1 MTCRHKSTRQYPSE
15 SWISS
20 MTPIFVINSQWVS
33 IVMNVQCRSLLQIY
47 AEYTCFYF
55 CPEKILSVFKLPGDT
70 TITHSCKQQKYRK
83 WPNMFCVYISVLL
96 ISVQIYIA
104 AVTKT
109 SSMLT
114 HCFWGAMS
122 KLVPSIASVRASS
135 ATTTTFLI
143 AKGPNLMSLATAL
156 VHFPPQDFNATINV
170 MNTASLIMFMITY
183 KNDTLWRN
191 IAERI
196 NNMHWSVCCYIIFGD
211 FRNALYS

>member
-1 MTCRHKSTRQYPSE
+1 
-15 SWISS
+15 
-20 MTPIFVINSQWVS
+20 MTPIFVITSQWVS

-55 CPEKILSVFKLPGDT
+55 CPERILSVFKLPGDT
-70 TITHSCKQQKYRK
+70 TITHSCKQQKNRK

-143 AKGPNLMSLATAL
+143 AKGPILTLRQTPSYWGSHVKLKLLSDSPRFIMGIPISVRRCLKTWCPL
-156 VHFPPQDFNATINV
+156 LLLWFIFLLRISMPQ
-170 MNTASLIMFMITY
+170 
-183 KNDTLWRN
+183 
-191 IAERI
+191 
-196 NNMHWSVCCYIIFGD
+196 
-211 FRNALYS
+211 